1 LNLEEINL
9 KKNLILLEF
18 KNISSAFFILNE
30 ITKNFNVNVEES
42 RLICPGK
49 YLLIFS
55 GTQGDIDSVR
65 MNVEEIKSEN
75 SKYKHIII
83 KTVSGI
89 SGDLL
94 IKLNKIILY
103 PEYVRSLG
111 IVEFSNTAGAI
122 EAADFIEDMSP
133 VVILTIKI
141 GIGMCAKGVIL
152 FEGDTS
158 AVTDIITKVE
168 NENLEGMISSDIVNS
183 PSKILLD
190 NFRF

>member
-1 LNLEEINL
+1 M

-18 KNISSAFFILNE
+18 RNISSAFFILNE
-30 ITKNFNVNVEES
+30 ITKNFDVDVEES
-42 RLICPGK
+42 KLICPGK

-65 MNVEEIKSEN
+65 INIKEIKAEN
-75 SKYKHIII
+75 IKHKHILI
-83 KTVSGI
+83 KIVSGA
-89 SGDLL
+89 SRDLL
-94 IKLNKIILY
+94 DKLNRHIKY

-122 EAADFIEDMSP
+122 EAADFIEDHSP
-133 VVILTIKI
+133 VTILTIKI
-141 GIGMCAKGVIL
+141 GIGMCAKGIII

-158 AVTDIITKVE
+158 AVKNVISKIA

-183 PSKILLD
+183 PNKGLLN
-190 NFRF
+190 NFCF

>member
-1 LNLEEINL
+1 L

-18 KNISSAFFILNE
+18 RNISSAFFILNE

-55 GTQGDIDSVR
+55 GSQGDIDNVR
-65 MNVEEIKSEN
+65 RNVEEIRNQKG
-75 SKYKHIII
+75 KYKHIIV
-83 KTVSGI
+83 KTISGI

-94 IKLNKIILY
+94 GKLNKIIQY

-111 IVEFSNTAGAI
+111 IVEFSNTAEAI
-122 EAADFIEDMSP
+122 KTADIIEDMSP

-141 GIGMCAKGVIL
+141 GIGMCAKGVII

-158 AVTDIITKVE
+158 AVTEIISKIE

>member
-1 LNLEEINL
+1 M

>member
-1 LNLEEINL
+1 M

-30 ITKNFNVNVEES
+30 ITKNFDVNVEES

-55 GTQGDIDSVR
+55 GTQGDIDNVR
-65 MNVEEIKSEN
+65 KNVEEMKSRK

-94 IKLNKIILY
+94 KKLNKIILY

-111 IVEFSNTAGAI
+111 IVEFSNTAEAI
-122 EAADFIEDMSP
+122 KTADFIEDMSP

-158 AVTDIITKVE
+158 AVTEIIAKIE
-168 NENLEGMISSDIVNS
+168 NESLDGMISSDILNS
-183 PSKILLD
+183 PSKMLLD